1 MNQTINKYPSTKWLC
16 HRKSKQYLRSCFK
29 KRKLW
34 KVNFLMKFNKINIYF
49 LDIVCLYHCFR
60 SREKIHLHSSSSAIN
75 VFLIFCSGGLTLR
88 IDGKYFNNANTYVL
102 RLTTIDTGENI
113 DSVRNLLFSKFP
125 FSEMFINKTYWFFSS
140 VFRFCYFLKIF
151 VVAFLFF

>member
-1 MNQTINKYPSTKWLC
+1 
-16 HRKSKQYLRSCFK
+16 
-29 KRKLW
+29 
-34 KVNFLMKFNKINIYF
+34 MKFNMINIYF

-60 SREKIHLHSSSSAIN
+60 SHEKIHLHSSSSAIN

-125 FSEMFINKTYWFFSS
+125 FSEMFINKKILVFFFGFWFF
-140 VFRFCYFLKIF
+140 YFFKIF
-151 VVAFLFF
+151 VVVFFIIFYFFL